1 MGMGLCKTRVGLVLV
16 VCLSVALAVDVTFDS
31 MDSSND
37 TVSML
42 EARISKLEKQISGL
56 KNQQHRRHTHEP
68 LPEVGEE
75 SKKPQENTTHVT
87 TFIVLGASGH
97 LAKTKTFPALFQ
109 IFSMKMM
116 PSKMSIFGYART
128 KMTHDEFRDRIR
140 PHLKGDD
147 EVIKGFLQMCFYHAG
162 QYDDKKEFLQLHE
175 ALKEHESG
183 PSNRIFYM
191 ALPPDVFLTAARA
204 IQPEAMSA
212 TGWNR
217 VIIEKPFGRDYESAL
232 QLGDDL
238 ADIFDEDQM
247 YRIDHYLGKEM
258 VQNVLTTRFANLI
271 FEPIWTRLRI
281 KSVSITFKEDY
292 GTEGRGGY
300 FNNFGILRDVMQNH
314 LLQILALVAMEAP
327 SSLSADDIR
336 DAKTKVLRQ
345 VRTISMNDVV
355 LGQYGASEDG
365 SKPSY
370 LDDDTVPRGSNC
382 PTYAVAVMFVDNE
395 RWSGVPFI
403 MKAGKALE
411 ERKAEIR
418 IQFQEVRNHLYPS
431 EETHPNEL
439 VFRVQPDEAVYL
451 KIMSKEPGL
460 SNKRIAT
467 ELDLTYKKRYDA
479 KLPDAYTVLILDAI
493 RGDHSLFV
501 RNDEL
506 LEAWRIFTPVLHQ
519 IEAEGSDIQPIIYPY
534 GSRGPKEGDV
544 LRRKY
549 GLTYHEGYKWN
560 ETSQSFEETHKQEK

>member
-1 MGMGLCKTRVGLVLV
+1 
-16 VCLSVALAVDVTFDS
+16 
-31 MDSSND
+31 
-37 TVSML
+37 
-42 EARISKLEKQISGL
+42 
-56 KNQQHRRHTHEP
+56 
-68 LPEVGEE
+68 
-75 SKKPQENTTHVT
+75 
-87 TFIVLGASGH
+87 
-97 LAKTKTFPALFQ
+97 
-109 IFSMKMM
+109 M
-116 PSKMSIFGYART
+116 PSKLSIFGYART
-128 KMTHDEFRDRIR
+128 KMSDEKFRESIR
-140 PHLKGDD
+140 EHLKGDD
-147 EVIKGFLQMCFYHAG
+147 SKIDGFLKLCFYFTG
-162 QYDDKKEFLQLHE
+162 QYDDKSAFKSLHE
-175 ALKEHESG
+175 RLKEHEDG
-183 PSNRIFYM
+183 PSNRLFYM

-204 IQPEAMSA
+204 IQPEAMTP

-217 VIIEKPFGRDYESAL
+217 VIIEKPFGRDYESAE

-238 ADIFDEDQM
+238 SDIFDEDQM

-292 GTEGRGGY
+292 GTQGRGGY
-300 FNNFGILRDVMQNH
+300 FNNFGIIRDVMQNH
-314 LLQILALVAMEAP
+314 LLQILALVAMEPP

-345 VRTISMNDVV
+345 VRTIERKDVV
-355 LGQYGASEDG
+355 LGQYGRSEDG
-365 SKPSY
+365 KEGGY
-370 LDDDTVPRGSNC
+370 LDDDTVPEGSTC
-382 PTYAVAVMFVDNE
+382 PTYAVAVMFIDNE

-418 IQFQEVRNHLYPS
+418 IQFQEVRNHLYP
-431 EETHPNEL
+431 EDETVPNEL

-467 ELDLTYKKRYDA
+467 ELDLTYKQRYDA
-479 KLPDAYTVLILDAI
+479 KLPEAYTVLILDAI

-506 LEAWRIFTPVLHQ
+506 LEAWRIFTPILHE
-519 IEAEGSDIQPIIYPY
+519 IEAKDSDIKPIIYPH
-534 GSRGPKEGDV
+534 GSIGPKEGEE
-544 LRRKY
+544 LRRKH
-549 GLTYHEGYKWN
+549 GLKPLPPQIKKTLDGKNLE
-560 ETSQSFEETHKQEK
+560 